1 MALTQSSG
9 VAVRAGLVFQAV
21 GLNEHLKIAL
31 RDAGVNVVAE
41 IIANALSLDQI
52 REANLDVFVVNL
64 DPELEDS
71 LDELTDMLD
80 QMRRPVIFNDGA
92 ASSGLAGW
100 DQARWARHL
109 AAKITGELDSSP
121 PRPADAKSIPSPVKV
136 VPPKVVA
143 TPPVAAVSV
152 AKLPEVAAPQS
163 APSQSIPDNVSVE
176 VTQAAVVSAGQLSTA
191 RNDEVPSADPLLD
204 DVFTELD
211 FDFDIESANQAV
223 PVRVDDEE
231 SGLEGFDASAF
242 DMPDS
247 ATPNFAVEELSDL
260 DALFR
265 AGAPLDEAATPH
277 IEPAKAETAIPKAPP
292 SAASAVATEQKAQS
306 KPVVTLKTDVSA
318 LNWSLEPLEGEYVA
332 PVPTGRAV
340 YVAKEV
346 PPLSETVQKVA
357 PKPVTA
363 ASAQPV
369 QDDSNELG
377 DFDFFLDEDGL
388 EAPPAS
394 APVPLSTPVPV
405 STPTIEAE
413 IRPTPSSAAITKR
426 LPAIEQPGEIN
437 IRSAAPELP
446 SAPMGEEMADFDAL
460 FADLNDLSSVTMPAS
475 GESANSKDSDV
486 AFDSSGLDFDL
497 DFEVGAP
504 NGSTVEEKDEDFADL
519 DALFA
524 DTPVTVTP
532 ERGASAAQAA
542 NAPVAQTGPGRI
554 FVLGASIGGPE
565 AIRSFLG
572 KLKPNLPAA
581 FVLAQHMG
589 AEFLELMTSQ
599 LVKASPMPVRLA
611 VPGETFAAG
620 EIVVV
625 PVNQRFLVD
634 QHSVVQFA
642 PLPTESPYSPSI
654 DQVMI
659 DMADRFGSRCTG
671 IVFSGMASDAIE
683 GAKYLASRGAKVWVQ
698 DPATCVISSMID
710 GAQAAGVVSF
720 VGAPEQLADHV
731 LDELGAL
738 N

>member
-31 RDAGVNVVAE
+31 RDVGVTVVVE
-41 IIANALSLDQI
+41 IIANALSLEQI

-71 LDELTDMLD
+71 LEELTDMLD

-121 PRPADAKSIPSPVKV
+121 PRPADAKSIPTPTKV
-136 VPPKVVA
+136 APPKVVV
-143 TPPVAAVSV
+143 PVPVAA
-152 AKLPEVAAPQS
+152 PEIAA
-163 APSQSIPDNVSVE
+163 
-176 VTQAAVVSAGQLSTA
+176 TQAKPSLKGPVSAAALMVV
-191 RNDEVPSADPLLD
+191 NDEQSSPALGNEAPTVDAVLD
-204 DVFTELD
+204 DVFADLD
-211 FDFDIESANQAV
+211 FDFDAESVNQAV
-223 PVRVDDEE
+223 QVRLDDEE

-242 DMPDS
+242 DMPES
-247 ATPNFAVEELSDL
+247 VTPNFATEELGDL

-265 AGAPLDEAATPH
+265 NSAQPDDDGATHIDAANVEASK
-277 IEPAKAETAIPKAPP
+277 AKKPP
-292 SAASAVATEQKAQS
+292 QRESTGLPEQNAQS
-306 KPVVTLKTDVSA
+306 KPIVAPKTDVSA
-318 LNWSLEPLEGEYVA
+318 LNWSLEPLEGEILA
-332 PVPTGRAV
+332 PIPTGRAV
-340 YVAKEV
+340 FNAKEV
-346 PPLSETVQKVA
+346 LPLPETAVKAAAKTA
-357 PKPVTA
+357 PTVTP
-363 ASAQPV
+363 PV
-369 QDDSNELG
+369 QDNSNELG
-377 DFDFFLDEDGL
+377 DFDFFLDADIL
-388 EAPPAS
+388 DAPSVSPVPAS
-394 APVPLSTPVPV
+394 EIDNVVIP
-405 STPTIEAE
+405 TPT
-413 IRPTPSSAAITKR
+413 SAAITKR
-426 LPAIEQPGEIN
+426 LPAVQVPADRN
-437 IRSAAPELP
+437 IQSAAPGLH
-446 SAPMGEEMADFDAL
+446 SAALADEMSDFDAL
-460 FADLNDLSSVTMPAS
+460 FADLNDLSPVTMPANS
-475 GESANSKDSDV
+475 NVGFDDANSKDLDA
-486 AFDSSGLDFDL
+486 AFDSSSLDFDL

-504 NGSTVEEKDEDFADL
+504 SSSSINEKDEDFADL

-524 DTPVTVTP
+524 DTPVAIVP
-532 ERGASAAQAA
+532 DKVASPAKPASAPA
-542 NAPVAQTGPGRI
+542 VQTGPPRV

-599 LVKASPMPVRLA
+599 LAKASPMPVRLA
-611 VPGETFAAG
+611 KPGEAFAAG

-634 QHSVVQFA
+634 QQSVVQFA

-659 DMADRFGSRCTG
+659 DMADRFGQRCTG